1 MPAANVPWSQALLVR
16 LKTLHPGQPGVPGTD
31 NTTGLRT
38 DTNGVVFYVDPNA
51 PGVSDL
57 RDGTDPEGPL
67 ATVTKAL
74 TLCRPYMNDTIIVAP
89 SSYWTHANTA
99 AGRPIP
105 VREEVIVST
114 PGVRIVGLMP
124 SGSLGVPWLVTQNS
138 GVAITVNAMST
149 LIEGF
154 NFWEDTYTTPVAI
167 EAYWNAP
174 PYGDNLTVRHC
185 FFGDGLAFG
194 IRLDFSY
201 NTYIHDNT
209 FQDIAT
215 TAILSLDIVGDPDF
229 CFIYNNRFNN
239 NAEAIVLEDSS
250 QCMIYNNMIMGDGTG
265 TNNFIDLTGGAN
277 NLVANNYLSCTLGA
291 EYNLTCSDATS
302 GSWINNHCENGPT
315 TTAPT

>member
-1 MPAANVPWSQALLVR
+1 MPASNVPWAPLLTR
-16 LKTLHPGQPGVPGTD
+16 FKTLMPGQPGVPGTD
-31 NTTGLRT
+31 NTTGLRL
-38 DTNGVVFYVDPNA
+38 DTNGVIFYVDPNA
-51 PGVSDL
+51 PGVYDS

-74 TLCRPYMNDTIIVAP
+74 TLCRAYRNDTIIVAP

-99 AGRPIP
+99 AGRPLP

-124 SGSLGVPWLVTQNS
+124 SASLGVPWLVTQNG
-138 GVAITVNAMST
+138 GVAITVNAMSV

-154 NFWEDTYTTPVAI
+154 NFWEDTYTTPIAI
-167 EAYWNAP
+167 DAYWDGTDAW
-174 PYGDNLTVRHC
+174 GDNVVIRNN
-185 FFGDGLAFG
+185 FFGDGLDHG

-201 NTYIHDNT
+201 NTHIHNNT

-215 TAILSLDIVGDPDF
+215 TAILSLDVEGDPDY

-250 QCMIYNNMIMGDGTG
+250 ACMIYDNLISGDGTG
-265 TNNFIDLTGGAN
+265 TNNFIDLTGGSN
-277 NLVANNYLSCTLGA
+277 NLVANNYLGCTIA
-291 EYNLTCSDATS
+291 QYDVVCSDATS
-302 GSWINNHCENGPT
+302 GAWVGNHATNGLI
-315 TTAPT
+315 TAPPI